1 MNDGLASTTWT
12 TLHVLRSGDH
22 MKITIDIPQE
32 FEEHY
37 KKDRFRDSLLR
48 LKCDAHLLAGNY
60 EQEVADM
67 LVKAFEN
74 TPTAKKIRK
83 GGVLSYYV
91 CSECGGIVLDD
102 YIYCS
107 KCGAYFEN
115 EEPSNQIIHCK
126 DCVYYYNTDPEQIP
140 TSNIICKQ
148 MHEDDFCS
156 YAKRMVNGA

>member
-1 MNDGLASTTWT
+1 
-12 TLHVLRSGDH
+12 

-74 TPTAKKIRK
+74 TSTAKKIKK
-83 GGVLSYYV
+83 GGVLYYHV
-91 CSECGGIVLDD
+91 CSECGDIILIGD
-102 YIYCS
+102 
-107 KCGAYFEN
+107 FEN

-126 DCVYYYNTDPEQIP
+126 DCVYYHNTDPEQIP

-156 YAKRMVNGA
+156 YAKEIDNA

>member
-1 MNDGLASTTWT
+1 
-12 TLHVLRSGDH
+12 

-48 LKCDAHLLAGNY
+48 LKCDAHLLAGSY

-74 TPTAKKIRK
+74 TPTAKRIRK
-83 GGVLSYYV
+83 GGVFLYYV
-91 CSECGGIVLDD
+91 CSECGDIVLDD

-156 YAKRMVNGA
+156 YAKRMGNGA